1 MVAVARLID
10 PDETLGHV
18 AAIRVQRDVVDEPE
32 ATPSARLLADLRAS
46 GLSLGEYGLD
56 LASRTRA
63 YFDAL
68 PAEINRNH
76 ARLAAE
82 AVASRDRQAAIE
94 AADRLGFDDYLAEWF
109 AR

>member
-1 MVAVARLID
+1 
-10 PDETLGHV
+10 
-18 AAIRVQRDVVDEPE
+18 VQRDVVDEPD

-46 GLSLGEYGLD
+46 RLPLAEYGLD
-56 LASRTRA
+56 LARRTRA

-68 PAEINRNH
+68 PAELNRNRE
-76 ARLAAE
+76 RLAAE

-94 AADRLGFDDYLAEWF
+94 AADRQGFDEYLAEWF